1 MKKKAA
7 SEDRPFAVVHQTVC
21 LTGINFRTKS
31 IIGSVELAIIP
42 TKVDTAALSPKRP
55 AFLGGQVV

>member
-1 MKKKAA
+1 MKKKVV
-7 SEDRPFAVVHQTVC
+7 SEERPFAVVHQTVS

-42 TKVDTAALSPKRP
+42 NKVKKTPV
-55 AFLGGQVV
+55 FFVQN